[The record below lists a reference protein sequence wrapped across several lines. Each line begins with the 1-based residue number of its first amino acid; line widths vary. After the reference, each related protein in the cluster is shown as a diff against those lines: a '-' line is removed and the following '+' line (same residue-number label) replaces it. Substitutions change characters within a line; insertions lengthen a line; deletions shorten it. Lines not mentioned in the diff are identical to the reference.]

1 MVNREAWRGREGKG
15 KSEIIFY
22 LFPASEHEERK
33 KKKKNR
39 EESETGERARVND
52 ERGEANLT
60 FFKREGE
67 RERGRGEHTRH
78 AKHQIP

>member
-33 KKKKNR
+33 KKQRGKRNR
-39 EESETGERARVND
+39 RKGESE
-52 ERGEANLT
+52 
-60 FFKREGE
+60 
-67 RERGRGEHTRH
+67 
-78 AKHQIP
+78 